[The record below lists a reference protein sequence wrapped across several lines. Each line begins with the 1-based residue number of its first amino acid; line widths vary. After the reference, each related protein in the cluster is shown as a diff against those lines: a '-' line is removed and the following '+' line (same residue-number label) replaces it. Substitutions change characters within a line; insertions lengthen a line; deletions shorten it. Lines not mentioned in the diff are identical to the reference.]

1 MKDDTLRIV
10 RTETKI
16 YDVDI
21 SDAPDYVDDIEDW
34 AKNHALINTERAER
48 VETKLGEL
56 EAKGKETGEVEN

>member
-16 YDVDI
+16 YEVDI

-48 VETKLGEL
+48 VDTKLGEL
-56 EAKGKETGEVEN
+56 EVKGNETGDTE